1 MAILAKMIR
10 AVVRSVLLN
19 KAARYALIAALLR
32 FGRYV
37 IQPSSLSRIKSF
49 VSGLGRTAAGSGRSG
64 LLSSLLRPAAELLLL
79 IFARKGGFTSAGLLS
94 ALAALILSM
103 NREQGQAKGGTEQ
116 KEQAIDLDDYTI
128 LEDNH

>member
-1 MAILAKMIR
+1 M
-10 AVVRSVLLN
+10 
-19 KAARYALIAALLR
+19 
-32 FGRYV
+32 
-37 IQPSSLSRIKSF
+37 
-49 VSGLGRTAAGSGRSG
+49 SGLGRTAAGSGRSG